1 MFSGIVEE
9 MATLVGITKD
19 KENIDFRF
27 KCSFV
32 DELSIDQSV
41 AHNGVCLTVVD
52 ISDGAYTVTAMK
64 ETLDR
69 SNLGLLKLGESVNV
83 ERTLGSR
90 QPIFRHCRIIKNQV
104 SQVENL
110 LKVNKLTSQQVV
122 SLVDKS
128 TSYYLLW
135 LLPHLSFGEGTG
147 ERLQLV
153 NLQHVVDMRD
163 LSKDNN
169 L

>member
-1 MFSGIVEE
+1 M
-9 MATLVGITKD
+9 
-19 KENIDFRF
+19 
-27 KCSFV
+27 
-32 DELSIDQSV
+32 
-41 AHNGVCLTVVD
+41 
-52 ISDGAYTVTAMK
+52 
-64 ETLDR
+64 
-69 SNLGLLKLGESVNV
+69 
-83 ERTLGSR
+83 
-90 QPIFRHCRIIKNQV
+90 
-104 SQVENL
+104 

-169 L
+169 YISIKMITVTNLAIQFGKRVLYKDVNIKFTPGNIYGIIGANLHCSKLSVENLKPIRDM